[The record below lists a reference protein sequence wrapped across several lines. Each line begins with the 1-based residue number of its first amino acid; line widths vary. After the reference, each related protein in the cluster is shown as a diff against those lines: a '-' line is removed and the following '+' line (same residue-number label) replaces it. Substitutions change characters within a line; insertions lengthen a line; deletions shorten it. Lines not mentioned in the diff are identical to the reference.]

1 MDAFQRR
8 TGHQGILPWHIE
20 QRSRFHHQEW
30 SQALAAA
37 EPHVA
42 HGIEQSRRPG
52 TLALD
57 RRRCQQV
64 VEQRLSVLGDLT
76 EPVLKDRLDVDA
88 LFRSIDA
95 GHAFERVPTR
105 GLTRFRA
112 LSVSPQP
119 ESARPDNLARAPR
132 PSKLFLAQFIEYVE

>member
-8 TGHQGILPWHIE
+8 AGHQGVLPRHIE

-37 EPHVA
+37 EAHVA
-42 HGIEQSRRPG
+42 HGIEQSGRPG

-57 RRRCQQV
+57 RRRCQQA
-64 VEQRLSVLGDLT
+64 VEQRLGVLGDLT

-88 LFRSIDA
+88 FFRSIDA
-95 GHAFERVPTR
+95 GHARSNVFQLV
-105 GLTRFRA
+105 G
-112 LSVSPQP
+112 
-119 ESARPDNLARAPR
+119 
-132 PSKLFLAQFIEYVE
+132 